1 MEITTIGRA
10 GTLESNDVMI
20 TVDFTKDDGLII
32 EIESIVAAQ
41 FEEQIRAAIH
51 EVLEDMRI
59 SKGHIQVVD
68 KGALDF
74 AIKARLK
81 TAIKRAEGGNQS

>member
-1 MEITTIGRA
+1 MEIATIGRA

-20 TVDFTKDDGLII
+20 TVDFTKNDGLIV
-32 EIESIVAAQ
+32 EIESIVATQ
-41 FEEQIRAAIH
+41 FEEQIRIAIH
-51 EVLEDMRI
+51 EVLDNMKI
-59 SKGHIQVVD
+59 NKGHIQVVD

-81 TAIKRAEGGNQS
+81 TAIKRAGGGNQS